1 MKEETALRWLSSLCS
16 NQGCVQIN
24 LIDGFEYIFSCYQF
38 NQRIIWKQKIKQ
50 Q

>member
-1 MKEETALRWLSSLCS
+1 MLNQMKEETALQWLSSF
-16 NQGCVQIN
+16 CVQIN
-24 LIDGFEYIFSCYQF
+24 LQRWVEYVFSCYQF

>member
-1 MKEETALRWLSSLCS
+1 MKEETALQWLSSF
-16 NQGCVQIN
+16 CVQIN
-24 LIDGFEYIFSCYQF
+24 LIDGFEHILSCYQF

>member
-1 MKEETALRWLSSLCS
+1 MKEETALQWLSSF
-16 NQGCVQIN
+16 CVQIKSVFN
-24 LIDGFEYIFSCYQF
+24 LIDGFEHILSCYQF